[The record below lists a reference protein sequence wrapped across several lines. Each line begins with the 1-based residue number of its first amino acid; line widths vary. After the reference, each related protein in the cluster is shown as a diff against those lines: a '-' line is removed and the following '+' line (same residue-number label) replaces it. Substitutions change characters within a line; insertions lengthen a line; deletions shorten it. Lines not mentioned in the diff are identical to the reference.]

1 VDGISPL
8 DQPPDAVQVATLRK
22 ALDSGAS
29 AAASLLAAL
38 PDPPKPEPGRFD
50 TYA

>member
-8 DQPPDAVQVATLRK
+8 DQPPDAVQVAVLRK
-22 ALDSGAS
+22 ALDSRAS
-29 AAASLLAAL
+29 AAADLLASM
-38 PDPPKPEPGRFD
+38 PPPPKAEPGRFD